1 MRGVMGEAAGRP
13 ELAVADAVDPGLD
26 LLLHRYRNRRRH
38 LGGDGRRIGELGIGE
53 PRRHVLPPLGRRQ
66 PAGFYP

>member
-1 MRGVMGEAAGRP
+1 MGEAAGGP

-26 LLLHRYRNRRRH
+26 LLRHRFRNRRRD
-38 LGGDGRRIGELGIGE
+38 LGGDGRGVGQLGIGE

-66 PAGFYP
+66 PAGFHS